1 MIDIL
6 SEMKSDTLEQIARFK
21 FLTVPQLVRLGVAKH
36 QNNVREALQDL
47 RKHGLTNQK
56 EYAVSAKYGKIPNVH
71 FLTEKGAKLTAEALR
86 MDIAQVQYP
95 KSLNTFFFHDY
106 QHRIN
111 MIDTQIEYLNW
122 IEASNRISKKIEAYY
137 FTTGSTRNSSKTG
150 KLQRQT
156 KIELSK
162 GSSFDPD
169 SVFIYQSEQST
180 VLALLEM
187 CNGDKTKRIIEK
199 IVMYLQAFN
208 EKAPQRH
215 YQTDENKGYYMLFVF
230 EKPSIMQA
238 TIERL
243 KQNTAVLEYQKF
255 LLFKELAKVAPFG
268 SDWITLEGELVTLK

>member
-1 MIDIL
+1 
-6 SEMKSDTLEQIARFK
+6 MKSDTLEQLAKFK
-21 FLTVPQLVRLGVAKH
+21 FLTVSQLVRLGVAKH
-36 QNNVREALQDL
+36 KNNVREALQDL
-47 RKHGLTNQK
+47 RKQGITNQK
-56 EYAVSAKYGKIPNVH
+56 EYAVSAKYGKLENVH

-86 MDIAQVQYP
+86 FDISQVQYP

-122 IEASNRISKKIEAYY
+122 IESSHRISKKIEAYY
-137 FTTGSTRNSSKTG
+137 FTIGSTRASSKTG

-156 KIELSK
+156 KIELSQ

-199 IVMYLQAFN
+199 IIMYLQAFN
-208 EKAPQRH
+208 EKAPQKH
-215 YQTDENKGYYMLFVF
+215 YQTDENKGYYGCNSRFG
-230 EKPSIMQA
+230 P
-238 TIERL
+238 
-243 KQNTAVLEYQKF
+243 
-255 LLFKELAKVAPFG
+255 KVR
-268 SDWITLEGELVTLK
+268 